1 MRHDKKVHNIITE
14 TLILKGAN
22 LALTRDG
29 TMSTVFH
36 DSFWHPVLARPLRD
50 REETSL
56 SLSVL
61 VMDLQLE
68 TESFMAGLQ
77 MSIRQ

>member
-1 MRHDKKVHNIITE
+1 MRHDKKMQNIITE
-14 TLILKGAN
+14 RLILKGAN

-29 TMSTVFH
+29 TMSTLFH
-36 DSFWHPVLARPLRD
+36 DSFCHPVLARPLRN
-50 REETSL
+50 REGTSL

-68 TESFMAGLQ
+68 IESFLAGLQ